1 MQNFS
6 AKTRVAIAA
15 GDIVK
20 YKMIQLLLAL
30 VFIAVAGWY
39 IFRAPSPPGRNPA
52 SMIKQTAEKENRLR
66 SEQGQIIAASQ
77 SSAAAAN
84 EAILKSAI
92 QMYYASNGAYPQ
104 TLDGLIPGGYVSSVP
119 RVDGYGIDYDAATGV
134 VKYRRGYD

>member
-1 MQNFS
+1 MECECYFFFFKQ
-6 AKTRVAIAA
+6 KTAYEIYQC
-15 GDIVK
+15 D
-20 YKMIQLLLAL
+20 
-30 VFIAVAGWY
+30 W
-39 IFRAPSPPGRNPA
+39 
-52 SMIKQTAEKENRLR
+52 
-66 SEQGQIIAASQ
+66 
-77 SSAAAAN
+77 SSDVCSSDL